1 MTDSKEMVKTV
12 YKALDSKK
20 AEDITVID
28 ISKISTL
35 SDYFIITNGTSLPH
49 VQTLVSEVESEL
61 SKAGYEVSAVE
72 GGRAATWI
80 LLDYLDIVVHVFT
93 KEDREFYN
101 LERIWRD
108 GRFVA
113 LKDMFNENE

>member
-1 MTDSKEMVKTV
+1 MTDREKMVATV

-49 VQTLVSEVESEL
+49 VQTLVNEVGKEL
-61 SKAGYEVSAVE
+61 GKAGYEPNTIE
-72 GGRAATWI
+72 GGRAATWVLI
-80 LLDYLDIVVHVFT
+80 DYLDIVIHVFT
-93 KEDREFYN
+93 KEDRDFYN

-108 GRFVA
+108 GRFISI
-113 LKDMFNENE
+113 KDIINKNE